1 MGDANELI
9 TVTRADATQK
19 EFAESVIAMGD
30 LNGDGFD
37 DVAAIEEKTDG
48 NYSDVYIFFGAANPT
63 WDINNPDILIQNEPD
78 IDGDGVD
85 NYTNFKSTNIQNIGD
100 IDGDG
105 VNDMAIVSATS
116 VSFPETLGEVAT
128 EDLEGY
134 GLVVIHNNLGDS
146 SISVRN
152 TYLDSYITLFN
163 PDPTQAVYSFGQS
176 FTSGDL
182 DGDGIT
188 DFIVG
193 GKSIVT
199 GSNNEEGGAYVY
211 YGPLMGS
218 YDSAHAFIRG
228 ELLQPMTKI
237 ILVWVLR

>member
-1 MGDANELI
+1 MI
-9 TVTRADATQK
+9 
-19 EFAESVIAMGD
+19 
-30 LNGDGFD
+30 
-37 DVAAIEEKTDG
+37 
-48 NYSDVYIFFGAANPT
+48 
-63 WDINNPDILIQNEPD
+63 
-78 IDGDGVD
+78 
-85 NYTNFKSTNIQNIGD
+85 
-100 IDGDG
+100 
-105 VNDMAIVSATS
+105 
-116 VSFPETLGEVAT
+116 
-128 EDLEGY
+128 
-134 GLVVIHNNLGDS
+134 S

-152 TYLDSYITLFN
+152 TYLDLHITLFN

-228 ELLQPMTKI
+228 ELAATNDKDYSRLGSAVSHYSDGAGTNQI
-237 ILVWVLR
+237 IFG